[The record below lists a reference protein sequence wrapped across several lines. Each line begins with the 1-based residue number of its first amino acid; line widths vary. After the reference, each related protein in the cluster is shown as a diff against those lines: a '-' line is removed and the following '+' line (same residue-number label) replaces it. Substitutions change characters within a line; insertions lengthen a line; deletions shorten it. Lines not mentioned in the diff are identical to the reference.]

1 MRRLITPAI
10 FLALAGPSSAAED
23 LTDLPLESL
32 MDVEVISA
40 SRLGQKASQSPT
52 SVSVLTAADIRT
64 FGWRTLADALNA
76 IRGLNT
82 SSDRNYSYLTVRGFL
97 HPNDYNSRVLF
108 MIDGQRMNENIYDGA
123 YMGQEFM
130 LDMDLVERI
139 EYIPGSG
146 SSIYGAN
153 AFLGLIN
160 VVTKTGSAINGVQLA
175 GSAASHNT
183 YQGRASYGKK
193 LANGADLLFSA
204 SHYDSAGVQN
214 LYFPEFDHPD
224 TNNGIAY
231 KSDNERT
238 DRFFG
243 SAQYEKLAVMAGFV
257 DRYKQV
263 PTASFGTYFKDSD
276 FHTNDQLFFGNFKYL
291 HDFTD
296 KTSLQV
302 KGFYQ
307 GYEYGSA
314 GAYENNGRMVNNDKA
329 SGRWWG
335 GEAQMTSTVFDHHRL
350 MLGVEY
356 QYDQR
361 QHLSNYDVDPYLS
374 YNDSKRSGNRVELY
388 AQDDVQVLDD
398 LIFSAGLRLDYSHML
413 KSLQLNPRLGLIW
426 NPWDSTVFKLLYS
439 STFRAPNIYER
450 DYNYLSTNV
459 ANPNNFQERIKSYE
473 GVVEWHSVSGLK
485 LIADLFYNDMSQ
497 ILEQNDTPGYGSSG
511 PFFNQGKYHSIG
523 VELEAEKRW
532 DSGRLM
538 KAVYTYS
545 HVTDEMA

>member
-23 LTDLPLESL
+23 LTELPLESL
-32 MDVEVISA
+32 MDMEVISA

-52 SVSVLTAADIRT
+52 SISVLTAADIRT

-82 SSDRNYSYLTVRGFL
+82 SRDRNYSYLTVRGFL
-97 HPNDYNSRVLF
+97 HPNDFNSRVLF
-108 MIDGQRMNENIYDGA
+108 MIDGQRMNENIFDGG

-160 VVTKTGSAINGVQLA
+160 VVTKTGSAINGIQLA

-214 LYFPEFDHPD
+214 LYFPEFDHPN
-224 TNNGIAY
+224 TNNGVANNLD
-231 KSDNERT
+231 SERT
-238 DRFFG
+238 ERVFG
-243 SAQYEKLAVMAGFV
+243 SVQFEQLSFMAGFV

-263 PTASFGTYFKDSD
+263 PTASFNGIFNDPD
-276 FHTNDQLFFGNFKYL
+276 FHTRDQQFFANLKYAHEL
-291 HDFTD
+291 DD
-296 KTSLQV
+296 KTAVQL

-307 GYEYGSA
+307 GYEYSSDQAYLNPGRVIDRD
-314 GAYENNGRMVNNDKA
+314 GA
-329 SGRWWG
+329 SSRWWG
-335 GEAQMTSTVFDHHRL
+335 GEAQLTSTFFDRHRL
-350 MLGVEY
+350 MLGLEF
-356 QYDQR
+356 QYDQS
-361 QHLSNYDVDPYLS
+361 QHMYNYDLNPYEFHL
-374 YNDSKRSGNRVELY
+374 DSNRHGSRVELY
-388 AQDDVQVLDD
+388 AQDDIQVLDD
-398 LIFSAGLRLDYSHML
+398 VIFSAGLRLDYHHML
-413 KSLQLNPRLGLIW
+413 ESLQLNPRLGLIW

-439 STFRAPNIYER
+439 STFRAPNVWER
-450 DYNYLSTNV
+450 DYSYDQIT
-459 ANPNNFQERIKSYE
+459 ANPGNGEERIKSYE
-473 GVVEWHSVSGLK
+473 AVVEWHSVSGLK